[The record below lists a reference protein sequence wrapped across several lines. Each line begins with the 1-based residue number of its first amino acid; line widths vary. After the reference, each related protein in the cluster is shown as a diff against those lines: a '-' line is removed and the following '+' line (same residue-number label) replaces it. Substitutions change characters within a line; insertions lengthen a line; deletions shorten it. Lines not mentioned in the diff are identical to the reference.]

1 MPEMNHGILVE
12 NIRTLLKNKGMTQQ
26 QFADVVGMTQANVS
40 KALNPND
47 KRCFTLEQVFAISQ
61 HFGVS
66 IDELTGNKVAEKAAL
81 SPRSVLAFLV
91 DLLRTDKARVA
102 SWVNKEEVFI
112 VGYGAQGPSCDH
124 TYLDVEYPAIYF
136 PSHFGFDGVD
146 YDTQEFQELYAEF
159 SQCGNETPF
168 YDMNDIIKKL
178 VPMIELYKNK
188 EIPEEAFQMIVDG
201 YLKQLRGL

>member
-1 MPEMNHGILVE
+1 MHMSAQRAQVLAADFRAVLKIFILWFSFHFE
-12 NIRTLLKNKGMTQQ
+12 WETKPTARAIALDNINNFVYVLFSKRSINKFCNNSAILTDD
-26 QFADVVGMTQANVS
+26 A
-40 KALNPND
+40 
-47 KRCFTLEQVFAISQ
+47 LEQVFAISQ

-168 YDMNDIIKKL
+168 YDNYDVL
-178 VPMIELYKNK
+178 
-188 EIPEEAFQMIVDG
+188 
-201 YLKQLRGL
+201 